1 MLDSERQTA
10 VIRGLRNGSRD
21 SWTTLYDCYSVD
33 VWRYVARLLGPDAA
47 AVADVVQETF
57 LAAARSAKAFDAS
70 RGTLGGWL
78 TGIAHHQVS
87 MHWRQ
92 AGRAERLR
100 KLAES
105 GASEICRWLDAVEP
119 PAETWERREL
129 ADLVRGVLAD
139 LPVEYAALLA
149 AKYFDD
155 RSLEQMAENSGSSVE
170 ATKSKLAR
178 ARREFRA
185 RFERLSREPEPV
197 DLK

>member
-1 MLDSERQTA
+1 MLDLDHQTA
-10 VIRGLRNGSRD
+10 VIRGLRQGSRD
-21 SWTTLYDCYSVD
+21 CWAALYDGYSAD
-33 VWRYVARLLGPDAA
+33 VWRYAARLLGADAA

-78 TGIAHHQVS
+78 TGIVHNQVFIY
-87 MHWRQ
+87 WRQ

-105 GASEICRWLDAVEP
+105 GAHEICRWLDTVEP
-119 PAETWERREL
+119 PEAPWERREL

-139 LPVEYAALLA
+139 MPVEHAALLA
-149 AKYFDD
+149 AKYIDGQ
-155 RSLEQMAENSGSSVE
+155 SLEAIAASSGGSVE

-185 RFERLSREPEPV
+185 KFEHLNRQPSRTI
-197 DLK
+197 